1 MVFLRMP
8 KSTED
13 VKHVLDCL
21 EKIQK
26 WHSHPSVLIMGYTS
40 FLTLMREDSKYA
52 HRKYMTKVLRESPGL
67 LVLDEGH
74 NPRSTKSMLRKV
86 LMKRLHKKMQM
97 NDERM
102 ESAEEERDNNKE
114 GEAEGKHEAGTDC
127 KILRES
133 PRLLVLDEGQNPRST
148 KSRLRKVFMKVQTEL
163 RILLFGTL
171 FQNNFCEYFNTLLL
185 ARSKFAY
192 EVLKHEMLKRLHKKM
207 HMNDERMESAEKEK
221 ENKKEGE
228 DEGKHGLGRIAKD
241 SNYAH
246 RNYMAKVLRES
257 PGLLVLD
264 EGHNPRSTKSRLRKV
279 LMKNNF
285 CEYFNTLLLARPKFA
300 YEMLKVLDPKYKKKK
315 GKHEMLKRLH
325 KKMQMNDER
334 MESAE
339 EERENKK
346 EGEAEGKHEAGA
358 DCKNPY
364 KILTLMREDSNYAH
378 RKYMAKVLRESP
390 GLLVLDEGHNLRST
404 KSRLRKVF
412 MKNNFCEYFNT
423 LLLARPKFAYEV
435 LKVLDLKYK
444 KKKGKVGA
452 VEYRARKFFI
462 EVFSRI
468 IDSNNGEKR
477 MQVLYMLINLTNNF
491 MDVYEGSSS
500 NDLPCLESYTS
511 LMNTTDM
518 QHEMLKRLHKKMQM
532 NDERMESAEEEKEN
546 KKEGEAEGKHEA
558 SADCKSSYQLKN
570 PLPP

>member
-1 MVFLRMP
+1 
-8 KSTED
+8 
-13 VKHVLDCL
+13 
-21 EKIQK
+21 
-26 WHSHPSVLIMGYTS
+26 
-40 FLTLMREDSKYA
+40 
-52 HRKYMTKVLRESPGL
+52 
-67 LVLDEGH
+67 
-74 NPRSTKSMLRKV
+74 
-86 LMKRLHKKMQM
+86 MQ
-97 NDERM
+97 
-102 ESAEEERDNNKE
+102 
-114 GEAEGKHEAGTDC
+114 
-127 KILRES
+127 
-133 PRLLVLDEGQNPRST
+133 
-148 KSRLRKVFMKVQTEL
+148 
-163 RILLFGTL
+163 
-171 FQNNFCEYFNTLLL
+171 
-185 ARSKFAY
+185 
-192 EVLKHEMLKRLHKKM
+192 
-207 HMNDERMESAEKEK
+207 
-221 ENKKEGE
+221 
-228 DEGKHGLGRIAKD
+228 
-241 SNYAH
+241 
-246 RNYMAKVLRES
+246 
-257 PGLLVLD
+257 
-264 EGHNPRSTKSRLRKV
+264 
-279 LMKNNF
+279 
-285 CEYFNTLLLARPKFA
+285 
-300 YEMLKVLDPKYKKKK
+300 
-315 GKHEMLKRLH
+315 HEMLKRLH

-404 KSRLRKVF
+404 KS
-412 MKNNFCEYFNT
+412 
-423 LLLARPKFAYEV
+423 RPKFAYEV